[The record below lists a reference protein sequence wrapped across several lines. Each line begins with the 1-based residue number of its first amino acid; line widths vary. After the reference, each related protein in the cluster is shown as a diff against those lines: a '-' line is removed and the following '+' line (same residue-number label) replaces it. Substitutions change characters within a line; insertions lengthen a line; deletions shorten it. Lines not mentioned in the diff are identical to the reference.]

1 MRGGREMNDMELITA
16 LLNELVNESVDWH
29 REKVPEI
36 AKYTDN
42 RFSGQGT
49 IFDCDFADLHDETQ
63 CVEKIFIFDDRG
75 TCLGVRNKFGF
86 RTLK

>member
-1 MRGGREMNDMELITA
+1 MNDMELITA
-16 LLNELVNESVDWH
+16 LLNELENESVDWQ

-36 AKYTDN
+36 AKDTDN
-42 RFSGQGT
+42 QFAGQGT

-63 CVEKIFIFDDRG
+63 CVQKIFIFDDKG
-75 TCLGVRNKFGF
+75 TCLGVRNRFGF